1 MKKMYLLLAMMLV
14 LGLAGCGKSDKK
26 EETTKEETSAV
37 SEQDEIDVEEQLFSE
52 VVKIELSND
61 NILVN
66 GEKISKDPDAAV
78 YAANDIIFY
87 LENQGIEYGDG
98 KKKDEHSQIEG
109 DAHTVVHITEPGVYE
124 LTGIMDAGQIFVD
137 LGDGTKNE
145 EDAAATLIL
154 NDVDITCRIRSIL

>member
-1 MKKMYLLLAMMLV
+1 MRVAENLIKK
-14 LGLAGCGKSDKK
+14 KK
-26 EETTKEETSAV
+26 
-37 SEQDEIDVEEQLFSE
+37 QQFSE

-124 LTGIMDAGQIFVD
+124 LTGIMAVLNSLNVNVREQLTARSELGELYNEYKNVKQMIGKEGVYALCPYIFSF
-137 LGDGTKNE
+137 E
-145 EDAAATLIL
+145 
-154 NDVDITCRIRSIL
+154 